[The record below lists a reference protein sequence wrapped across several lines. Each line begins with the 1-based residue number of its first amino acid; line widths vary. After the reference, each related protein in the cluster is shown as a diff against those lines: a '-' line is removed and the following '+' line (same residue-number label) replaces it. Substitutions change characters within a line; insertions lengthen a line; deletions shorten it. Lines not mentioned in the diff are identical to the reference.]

1 MSTENLP
8 QSPEQSPEQPPRK
21 PRVAV
26 VFGGRSSEHGI
37 SVVTA
42 GAVLGA
48 IDRTKYDVLPIGITR
63 DGRWALTADE
73 PERMAITDRRTPDVD
88 ELAESTEG
96 GVVLPV
102 DPANREVVYSEPGSV
117 PKALGEVDVVFPVL
131 HGPYGEDGTLQGL
144 LELSGVPY
152 VGSGVLASAVG
163 QDKEYMKAVFTS
175 YGLKVG
181 PYVVIRPRE
190 WEQDRSGARAKIVD
204 FAGEHG
210 WPLFV
215 KPARA
220 GSSIGI
226 TKVDDLA
233 GLDEAIEEARR
244 HDPKILVEA
253 ALRGREI
260 ECGVLEFEDGPRA
273 SVPAEIPPPSEHA
286 YYDFEAKY
294 IDSTPGIVP
303 APLTDEQ
310 TAEVRRLA
318 VEAFDAASCEGLV
331 RADFFL
337 TEDDEFVIN
346 EINTMPGFT
355 PISMYPQMWQATGVG
370 YPGGGAGRARAP
382 RRRPGGLRCRS
393 RPRPPRRRP
402 PRGPPSRSMI
412 SGFPSPPPA
421 GGSVRSAFRHN
432 SVTDAPGPG
441 SAGTAAD
448 SPSSAEGQPATEIDR
463 RDRAGEGLEMN
474 DRTGQGAG
482 DAVHLLDLGDHHAT
496 QLVDGVGL
504 GADDDVIGSCH
515 VLGLDHSRDLADR
528 LGDGRRLADLRLDQ
542 DVRLYHGTSRA
553 ATRIMWGKGTPR
565 YRVAAPR
572 GETRGGRA
580 VRAGVPR

>member
-8 QSPEQSPEQPPRK
+8 QSPEQQPPRK

-37 SVVTA
+37 SMVTA
-42 GAVLGA
+42 GAVLRA

-63 DGRWALTADE
+63 EGRWVLTADE
-73 PERMAITDRRTPDVD
+73 PERMAITERRTPDVE
-88 ELAESTEG
+88 ELAESSEG
-96 GVVLPV
+96 GVILPV

-117 PKALGEVDVVFPVL
+117 PKALGEVDVVFPML

-163 QDKEYMKAVFTS
+163 QDKEYMKRVFIS
-175 YGLKVG
+175 FGLPVG

-190 WEQDRSGARAKIVD
+190 WELDESTARKKIID

-226 TKVDDLA
+226 TKVDDLS
-233 GLDEAIEEARR
+233 GLDEAIAAARQ
-244 HDPKILVEA
+244 HDPKFLVEA
-253 ALRGREI
+253 LLRGREI

-273 SVPAEIPPPSEHA
+273 SVPAEIPPVQSHD

-294 IDSTPGIVP
+294 IDSAPGLVP
-303 APLTDEQ
+303 APLTPEQ

-337 TEDDEFVIN
+337 TEDGTFVIN

-355 PISMYPQMWQATGVG
+355 PISMYPQMWEATGVP
-370 YPGGGAGRARAP
+370 YPELVDRLIQAAL
-382 RRRPGGLRCRS
+382 RRSTGLR
-393 RPRPPRRRP
+393 
-402 PRGPPSRSMI
+402 
-412 SGFPSPPPA
+412 
-421 GGSVRSAFRHN
+421 
-432 SVTDAPGPG
+432 
-441 SAGTAAD
+441 
-448 SPSSAEGQPATEIDR
+448 
-463 RDRAGEGLEMN
+463 
-474 DRTGQGAG
+474 
-482 DAVHLLDLGDHHAT
+482 
-496 QLVDGVGL
+496 
-504 GADDDVIGSCH
+504 
-515 VLGLDHSRDLADR
+515 
-528 LGDGRRLADLRLDQ
+528 
-542 DVRLYHGTSRA
+542 
-553 ATRIMWGKGTPR
+553 
-565 YRVAAPR
+565 
-572 GETRGGRA
+572 
-580 VRAGVPR
+580 

>member
-8 QSPEQSPEQPPRK
+8 QTPGQPSRK

-42 GAVLGA
+42 GAVLNA
-48 IDRTKYDVLPIGITR
+48 IDRTRYDVLPIGITR
-63 DGRWALTADE
+63 EGRWALTADE
-73 PERMAITDRRTPDVD
+73 PARMAIVDRRPPDVE
-88 ELAESTEG
+88 ELAEAAEG

-102 DPANREVVYSEPGSV
+102 DPASREVVYSEPGSV

-163 QDKEYMKAVFTS
+163 QDKDYMKRVFTS
-175 YGLKVG
+175 FGLKVG

-190 WEQDRSGARAKIVD
+190 WERDRSAARKRIVD

-226 TKVDDLA
+226 TKVDGLA

-253 ALRGREI
+253 ELRGREI
-260 ECGVLEFEDGPRA
+260 ECGVLEFEEGPRA
-273 SVPAEIPPPSEHA
+273 SVPAEIPPPDTHA

-294 IDSTPGIVP
+294 IDSTPGLVP
-303 APLTDEQ
+303 APLTAEE
-310 TAEVRRLA
+310 TAEVQRLA
-318 VEAFDAASCEGLV
+318 VEAFEAASCEGLV

-337 TEDDEFVIN
+337 TEEGEFVIN

-355 PISMYPQMWQATGVG
+355 PISMFPQMWQATGVSYG
-370 YPGGGAGRARAP
+370 ELVDRLIESAL
-382 RRRPGGLRCRS
+382 RRSTGLR
-393 RPRPPRRRP
+393 
-402 PRGPPSRSMI
+402 
-412 SGFPSPPPA
+412 
-421 GGSVRSAFRHN
+421 
-432 SVTDAPGPG
+432 
-441 SAGTAAD
+441 
-448 SPSSAEGQPATEIDR
+448 
-463 RDRAGEGLEMN
+463 
-474 DRTGQGAG
+474 
-482 DAVHLLDLGDHHAT
+482 
-496 QLVDGVGL
+496 
-504 GADDDVIGSCH
+504 
-515 VLGLDHSRDLADR
+515 
-528 LGDGRRLADLRLDQ
+528 
-542 DVRLYHGTSRA
+542 
-553 ATRIMWGKGTPR
+553 
-565 YRVAAPR
+565 
-572 GETRGGRA
+572 
-580 VRAGVPR
+580 

>member
-8 QSPEQSPEQPPRK
+8 QSPQQPLRK

-42 GAVLGA
+42 GAVLRA
-48 IDRTKYDVLPIGITR
+48 IDRTKYEVLPIGITR
-63 DGRWALTADE
+63 GGRWFLTADE

-88 ELAESTEG
+88 ELAESRDG

-102 DPANREVVYSEPGSV
+102 DPANREVVYYEPGSV

-152 VGSGVLASAVG
+152 VGAGVLASAVG
-163 QDKEYMKAVFTS
+163 QDKEYMKRVFTS
-175 YGLKVG
+175 FGLKVG

-190 WEQDRSGARAKIVD
+190 WAQDEAAARKKIVD

-226 TKVDDLA
+226 TKVDDLS
-233 GLDEAIEEARR
+233 GLDEAIAEAQR

-273 SVPAEIPPPSEHA
+273 SVPAEIPPPDTHA
-286 YYDFEAKY
+286 YYDFDAKY

-303 APLTDEQ
+303 APLTPEE
-310 TAEVRRLA
+310 TADVRRLA

-337 TEDDEFVIN
+337 TDEGEFVIN

-355 PISMYPQMWQATGVG
+355 PISMYPKMWQETGIG
-370 YPGGGAGRARAP
+370 YPELVDRLIQAAL
-382 RRRPGGLRCRS
+382 RRSTGLR
-393 RPRPPRRRP
+393 
-402 PRGPPSRSMI
+402 
-412 SGFPSPPPA
+412 
-421 GGSVRSAFRHN
+421 
-432 SVTDAPGPG
+432 
-441 SAGTAAD
+441 
-448 SPSSAEGQPATEIDR
+448 
-463 RDRAGEGLEMN
+463 
-474 DRTGQGAG
+474 
-482 DAVHLLDLGDHHAT
+482 
-496 QLVDGVGL
+496 
-504 GADDDVIGSCH
+504 
-515 VLGLDHSRDLADR
+515 
-528 LGDGRRLADLRLDQ
+528 
-542 DVRLYHGTSRA
+542 
-553 ATRIMWGKGTPR
+553 
-565 YRVAAPR
+565 
-572 GETRGGRA
+572 
-580 VRAGVPR
+580 

>member
-8 QSPEQSPEQPPRK
+8 QSPEQPPRK

-42 GAVLGA
+42 GAVLKA
-48 IDRTKYDVLPIGITR
+48 IDRTKYDVLPIGITQ

-73 PERMAITDRRTPDVD
+73 PERMAIVDRRQPSVD
-88 ELAESTEG
+88 LLAESDEG
-96 GVVLPV
+96 GVILPV

-163 QDKEYMKAVFTS
+163 QDKEYMKRVFTS
-175 YGLKVG
+175 FGLQVG
-181 PYVVIRPRE
+181 PYLVIRPRE
-190 WEQDRSGARAKIVD
+190 WQQDEPAARKKIVD

-226 TKVDDLA
+226 TKVDDLS
-233 GLDEAIEEARR
+233 GLDEAIAEAQR

-273 SVPAEIPPPSEHA
+273 SAPAEIPSPEDHA

-303 APLTDEQ
+303 APLTAEE
-310 TAEVRRLA
+310 TAQVQRLA
-318 VEAFDAASCEGLV
+318 VDAFEATSCEGLV

-337 TEDDEFVIN
+337 TEDGEFVIN

-355 PISMYPQMWQATGVG
+355 PISMYPKMWEASGVSYPELVDRLVQA
-370 YPGGGAGRARAP
+370 AL
-382 RRRPGGLRCRS
+382 RRSTGLR
-393 RPRPPRRRP
+393 
-402 PRGPPSRSMI
+402 
-412 SGFPSPPPA
+412 
-421 GGSVRSAFRHN
+421 
-432 SVTDAPGPG
+432 
-441 SAGTAAD
+441 
-448 SPSSAEGQPATEIDR
+448 
-463 RDRAGEGLEMN
+463 
-474 DRTGQGAG
+474 
-482 DAVHLLDLGDHHAT
+482 
-496 QLVDGVGL
+496 
-504 GADDDVIGSCH
+504 
-515 VLGLDHSRDLADR
+515 
-528 LGDGRRLADLRLDQ
+528 
-542 DVRLYHGTSRA
+542 
-553 ATRIMWGKGTPR
+553 
-565 YRVAAPR
+565 
-572 GETRGGRA
+572 
-580 VRAGVPR
+580 

>member
-8 QSPEQSPEQPPRK
+8 QSPEQQPRK

-37 SVVTA
+37 SMVTA
-42 GAVLGA
+42 GAVLRA

-63 DGRWALTADE
+63 DGRWVLTADA
-73 PERMAITDRRTPDVD
+73 PERMAIAERRTPEVE
-88 ELAESTEG
+88 ELAESSEG
-96 GVVLPV
+96 AVVLPV
-102 DPANREVVYSEPGSV
+102 DPGNREVVYSEPGSV

-163 QDKEYMKAVFTS
+163 QDKEYMKRVFTS
-175 YGLKVG
+175 FGLEVG
-181 PYVVIRPRE
+181 PYLVIRPRE
-190 WEQDRSGARAKIVD
+190 WERDESAARSRIVD

-226 TKVDDLA
+226 TKVDDLS
-233 GLDEAIEEARR
+233 GLDEAIAEARA

-273 SVPAEIPPPSEHA
+273 SVPAEIPPPDAHA

-303 APLTDEQ
+303 APLTEEE

-318 VEAFDAASCEGLV
+318 VAAFEAASCEGLV

-337 TEDDEFVIN
+337 TEDGEFVIN

-355 PISMYPQMWQATGVG
+355 PISMYPQMWQASGIS
-370 YPGGGAGRARAP
+370 YPELVDLLVRAAL
-382 RRRPGGLRCRS
+382 RRSTGLR
-393 RPRPPRRRP
+393 
-402 PRGPPSRSMI
+402 
-412 SGFPSPPPA
+412 
-421 GGSVRSAFRHN
+421 
-432 SVTDAPGPG
+432 
-441 SAGTAAD
+441 
-448 SPSSAEGQPATEIDR
+448 
-463 RDRAGEGLEMN
+463 
-474 DRTGQGAG
+474 
-482 DAVHLLDLGDHHAT
+482 
-496 QLVDGVGL
+496 
-504 GADDDVIGSCH
+504 
-515 VLGLDHSRDLADR
+515 
-528 LGDGRRLADLRLDQ
+528 
-542 DVRLYHGTSRA
+542 
-553 ATRIMWGKGTPR
+553 
-565 YRVAAPR
+565 
-572 GETRGGRA
+572 
-580 VRAGVPR
+580 